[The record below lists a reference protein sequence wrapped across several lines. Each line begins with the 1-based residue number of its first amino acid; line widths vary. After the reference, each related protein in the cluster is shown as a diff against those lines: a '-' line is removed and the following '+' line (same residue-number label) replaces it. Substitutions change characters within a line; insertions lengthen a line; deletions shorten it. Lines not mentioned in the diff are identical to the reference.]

1 MTDREMK
8 LVRYVAA
15 LSIAPKNDHEIQKA
29 WNSLERDQQ
38 IEVVVE
44 WGLMMDFTATAWS
57 GINGALHGAN

>member
-15 LSIAPKNDHEIQKA
+15 LSIAPKSDSEIQKA

-38 IEVVVE
+38 IDIVVE
-44 WGLMMDFTATAWS
+44 WGLMMDFTATSWN
-57 GINGALHGAN
+57 GIEAPYGAN